1 MPTGQRAYRIKLSEE
16 RCIMY
21 SNIIHLT
28 DLSKAALPA
37 LQAAQELAKRL
48 GSHLHVCY
56 VAHPPL
62 VTSGETLV
70 DPKSGET
77 RDIPAELEAAV
88 NRDPAV
94 ERELH
99 FLLVER
105 SAGVKEVL
113 KALPPLDAGLLV
125 VGMHKKTGLAGF
137 LGGSFTEEIVREA
150 GCPVLVVK

>member
-1 MPTGQRAYRIKLSEE
+1 
-16 RCIMY
+16 MY

-37 LQAAQELAKRL
+37 LEAAQELAKRL
-48 GSHLHVCY
+48 GSRLHICF

-70 DPKSGET
+70 DPKTGET
-77 RDIPAELEAAV
+77 RDIPAELEAAL

-99 FLLVER
+99 LLLVER
-105 SAGVKEVL
+105 SAGIRQML
-113 KALPPLDAGLLV
+113 KTLPPLDAGLLV
-125 VGMHKKTGLAGF
+125 VGMHKKPGLAGF
-137 LGGSFTEEIVREA
+137 LGGSITEEVVREA
-150 GCPVLVVK
+150 DCPVLVVK

>member
-1 MPTGQRAYRIKLSEE
+1 
-16 RCIMY
+16 MY

-37 LQAAQELAKRL
+37 LEAAQELAKRL
-48 GSHLHVCY
+48 GSRLHICF

-70 DPKSGET
+70 DPKTGET
-77 RDIPAELEAAV
+77 RDIPAELEAAL

-99 FLLVER
+99 LLLVER
-105 SAGVKEVL
+105 SAGIRQML
-113 KALPPLDAGLLV
+113 KTLPPLDAGLLV
-125 VGMHKKTGLAGF
+125 VGMHKKPGLAGF
-137 LGGSFTEEIVREA
+137 LGGRITEEVVREA
-150 GCPVLVVK
+150 GWPVLVVK

>member
-1 MPTGQRAYRIKLSEE
+1 
-16 RCIMY
+16 MY
-21 SNIIHLT
+21 SNSIHLT

-37 LQAAQELAKRL
+37 LEAAQELAKRL
-48 GSHLHVCY
+48 GSRLHVCY

-70 DPKSGET
+70 DTKTGET

-99 FLLVER
+99 LLLVER
-105 SAGVKEVL
+105 SAGIRQML

-125 VGMHKKTGLAGF
+125 VGMHKKPGLAGF
-137 LGGSFTEEIVREA
+137 LGGSITEEVVREA